1 MSSYQKQIESFM
13 KKLQIKD
20 GHEPEF
26 IQAVEEVAETVIP
39 FIESNE
45 KYKKTKNDLFL
56 DSINFFLEIKY
67 KIDSKKN
74 YKFIN
79 LVTFKNG
86 FIKLLYDYKKFNL
99 TNNTIL
105 EFIKKSENLYA

>member
-13 KKLQIKD
+13 KKLEIKD

-45 KYKKTKNDLFL
+45 NYKK
-56 DSINFFLEIKY
+56 
-67 KIDSKKN
+67 
-74 YKFIN
+74 
-79 LVTFKNG
+79 
-86 FIKLLYDYKKFNL
+86 
-99 TNNTIL
+99 NT
-105 EFIKKSENLYA
+105 

>member
-1 MSSYQKQIESFM
+1 MHTFGVKLKILKMFSYQKQIESFI

-45 KYKKTKNDLFL
+45 KYKKTK
-56 DSINFFLEIKY
+56 
-67 KIDSKKN
+67 
-74 YKFIN
+74 
-79 LVTFKNG
+79 
-86 FIKLLYDYKKFNL
+86 
-99 TNNTIL
+99 IL
-105 EFIKKSENLYA
+105 ERIVEPE